1 MANRLASKQILLPDV
16 AARQKPP
23 SLAELQAMMRKGVTA
38 NELSDAQLIGLLR
51 QKPKKLPYLRTA
63 DEYRNYFT
71 DVDDERLGKLVTAA
85 FLHLEPTERQTMR
98 RCAVLGIT
106 ISDVEEENGWRAA
119 EEKDTRCT
127 AEEEGVRRT
136 AHDTRRTAEEEDAQ
150 ESRSE
155 SPAARRAARRS
166 AS

>member
-1 MANRLASKQILLPDV
+1 
-16 AARQKPP
+16 
-23 SLAELQAMMRKGVTA
+23 MMRKEGTA

-71 DVDDERLGKLVTAA
+71 DVDDERLGKLVTAT
-85 FLHLEPTERQTMR
+85 FLHLEPIERQTMR
-98 RCAVLGIT
+98 RCAVLGLT
-106 ISDVEEENGWRAA
+106 VSDVEEENGWRAA

-155 SPAARRAARRS
+155 SGGTTRGATAGIVGETTADTMTGGATSRSKIGRASCRERV
-166 AS
+166 